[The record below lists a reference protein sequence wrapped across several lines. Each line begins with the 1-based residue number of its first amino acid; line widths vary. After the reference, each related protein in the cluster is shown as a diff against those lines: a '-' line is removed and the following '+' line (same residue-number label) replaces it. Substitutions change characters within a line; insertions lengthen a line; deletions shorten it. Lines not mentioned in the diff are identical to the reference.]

1 MVGLPPEEEV
11 APAPKRVAAKSKA
24 AQPKRDASNY
34 RPAASGGRNVSTLR
48 YNQPNLNAMPV
59 RDPVE
64 VESPARF
71 FRTLVFCLTE
81 FAAGNQLEL
90 NVY

>member
-48 YNQPNLNAMPV
+48 YNQ

-81 FAAGNQLEL
+81 FAT
-90 NVY
+90 